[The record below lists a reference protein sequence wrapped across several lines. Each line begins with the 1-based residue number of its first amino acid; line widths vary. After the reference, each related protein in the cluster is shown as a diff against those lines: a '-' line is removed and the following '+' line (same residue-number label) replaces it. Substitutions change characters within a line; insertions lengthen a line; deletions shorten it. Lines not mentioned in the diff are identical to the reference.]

1 MGNSH
6 IEQSIASFKPIAEQ
20 THTNLQAYL
29 LGGCLYPTRDVN
41 ASDECSEFNHKVTEE
56 LLKRKPQT
64 VVLTAT
70 VADAKTNEERVD
82 RRWMKPSKN
91 LPMPGF
97 R

>member
-1 MGNSH
+1 M
-6 IEQSIASFKPIAEQ
+6 
-20 THTNLQAYL
+20 
-29 LGGCLYPTRDVN
+29 N

-82 RRWMKPSKN
+82 PALDETVKN
-91 LPMPGF
+91 LPDAGSSGDWF
-97 R
+97 AG